1 MNSHYCSFCGR
12 LVEDE
17 MDELLDH
24 LKKEHNVDI
33 NGKENQELASDDVVL
48 KYYEVNKEIKMEQKM
63 GEKEMCE
70 YLQSVLD
77 RELQKDF
84 EFARVS
90 TLENSSYGYLSTYNK
105 GFEVIVNDQVFLFLN
120 HGDR

>member
-1 MNSHYCSFCGR
+1 
-12 LVEDE
+12 
-17 MDELLDH
+17 
-24 LKKEHNVDI
+24 
-33 NGKENQELASDDVVL
+33 
-48 KYYEVNKEIKMEQKM
+48 MEQKM
-63 GEKEMCE
+63 NEKEMCE